1 MDLETPITK
10 TDVDVSIVRINES
23 ILHPKHVAPNQH
35 DLCAPRGATI
45 TRLWNTEANVTTTKN
60 STSSSSSSTSTVVQT
75 SQFLVLGGSR
85 SEATTSAD
93 TSWTIPSH
101 SLIGHHGDAHSTSTI
116 ARLLTRDLV
125 RQRKRNSRWDVYE
138 NLTLGARQ
146 TQELMESHVA
156 TFYGHST
163 VLFGNENF
171 VVVYGGATADNMLL
185 PEGVNAWVLWLGEP
199 NQGGLQRWA
208 EQGRRSGLG
217 GGRGAGSGSG
227 SGSARKSSATTAT
240 AAATTTSTRA
250 DMELPGDDEGSGRS
264 GGDRSDRT
272 TTSGTSDTS
281 GGSDSDLSGST
292 RFHPVGLD
300 LRSKGNEELIAN
312 HPRSSLRWEY
322 VSIQWPEAEG
332 SDANAER
339 IGHACARYGEWLY
352 VLGGCAEAHQY
363 KADVF
368 RIRMGEK
375 VLNSSGQFT
384 QFAFQ
389 NEGGCQYER
398 CDPVQKYAALRR
410 HMMTPRSGHTVM
422 SRGSNMYIYGGGTDG
437 FVVDRAMYV
446 FDAESYVVVVVL
458 LLLLFFLFETFLGN
472 SLSYFSFVAD
482 LFSLLFLFLLYLRYA
497 WNCLDIEGPI
507 PPGRFNHA
515 ACMAGGSL
523 ANKMVI
529 SGGIG
534 NIRPTAE
541 DVLKYQKKMKNSR
554 ERREEPDLQHRD
566 RVLSDVWTFDFTA
579 KVWSE
584 IKVPGMAP
592 MYGHLMCMYDNRDT
606 KMFLYGGGDSNEGGH
621 SLEIDL
627 VPSWS
632 QKQKKAR
639 KRMESKSKKSS
650 TTKIAPRRK

>member
-10 TDVDVSIVRINES
+10 TDVDVSIVRINETV
-23 ILHPKHVAPNQH
+23 LHPKHVAPNQH

-45 TRLWNTEANVTTTKN
+45 TRLWNTEANVTTTRN
-60 STSSSSSSTSTVVQT
+60 SGGSTSTVVQT

-125 RQRKRNSRWDVYE
+125 RQRKRNSRWNVYE

-227 SGSARKSSATTAT
+227 SASARKSSATTAT
-240 AAATTTSTRA
+240 AATTTSTRA
-250 DMELPGDDEGSGRS
+250 DMELPGDDEGSERS

-281 GGSDSDLSGST
+281 GGSDSDTSGST

-368 RIRMGEK
+368 RIRMGAK

-398 CDPVQKYAALRR
+398 CDPVQKYSLLRR

-437 FVVDRAMYV
+437 FVVDRAMFV
-446 FDAESYVVVVVL
+446 FDAESYV
-458 LLLLFFLFETFLGN
+458 FFRNFFGTV
-472 SLSYFSFVAD
+472 LSYFSFVAN
-482 LFSLLFLFLLYLRYA
+482 LLSLLFFLL
-497 WNCLDIEGPI
+497 
-507 PPGRFNHA
+507 
-515 ACMAGGSL
+515 S
-523 ANKMVI
+523 
-529 SGGIG
+529 
-534 NIRPTAE
+534 
-541 DVLKYQKKMKNSR
+541 
-554 ERREEPDLQHRD
+554 
-566 RVLSDVWTFDFTA
+566 
-579 KVWSE
+579 
-584 IKVPGMAP
+584 
-592 MYGHLMCMYDNRDT
+592 
-606 KMFLYGGGDSNEGGH
+606 
-621 SLEIDL
+621 
-627 VPSWS
+627 S
-632 QKQKKAR
+632 QV
-639 KRMESKSKKSS
+639 RMELS
-650 TTKIAPRRK
+650 